1 MNQTEFL
8 KQKDAAARQMRE
20 MSAKAKP
27 TNGSENTDTTS
38 KSPQQNRNSAP
49 FGLPIADFLKN
60 SDTTLILGL
69 LLILFS
75 EDADKMLLFA
85 LIYILL

>member
-27 TNGSENTDTTS
+27 TNSAENTGAAAKVQQQS
-38 KSPQQNRNSAP
+38 KNSAL